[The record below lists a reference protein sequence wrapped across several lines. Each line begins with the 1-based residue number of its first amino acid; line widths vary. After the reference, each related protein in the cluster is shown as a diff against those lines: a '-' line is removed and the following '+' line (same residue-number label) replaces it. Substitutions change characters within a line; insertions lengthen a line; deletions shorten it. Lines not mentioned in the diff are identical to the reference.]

1 MMCWDKWLSAC
12 CFCAG
17 LKACLAD
24 KSVVRNVILRV
35 EVCGD
40 AESRV
45 ILGVVISVTGVVK
58 MRLKKWLLTVAA
70 ASVTAILCVP
80 VAAQK
85 RPAENASQDE
95 VFLAL
100 RDAGLRNN
108 DVAATEL
115 AARLPDY
122 VIPSYVD
129 YYRLRPRLQKIDEV
143 DGEARAFLKKYDGTA
158 IADRFRND
166 WLLELGR
173 AGKWDTFDEQYP
185 LFYLNDDTQLKCYA
199 LTSRLEKGE
208 NVAARARE
216 ILIEPKNYGAGCTN
230 LIGMMAARGQFTEHD
245 VSAQIRL
252 TSETG
257 LHDVMSRIAFSVK
270 GLSSVAINKAVNKPL
285 VVLAEGA
292 VGTRGDYEAFLV
304 ALGRVARNDPRQ
316 AANFLEKVASRMTAR
331 DRAQA
336 WGQIAFV
343 ASRKLDPQSI
353 EYWRKAEGAEL
364 SYEGHAW
371 RVRTALRNGDW
382 RMVKASV
389 EAMTPLQRKDTA
401 WRYWYGRALK
411 AEGSNELAT
420 REFTDIADD
429 MGFYGQLAKEELGH
443 EIVIPKTA
451 RAPSSREIAHMASN
465 PGLQRS
471 LKFYDLGLNFEAMR
485 EWNWEARKM
494 DDKELLAASEF
505 ARQNDVLD
513 RMVSTS
519 SRTKEL
525 QDYTQRF
532 PSPHLTEMMDN
543 TKPIGLEAAWVYG
556 LIRQE
561 SRFIRNA
568 RSHVGASGLMQ
579 IMPGT
584 ARYVANKIGL
594 TGFTPNQINNI
605 DTNILLGTRYLNM
618 VLSDLDGSQV
628 LATAAYN
635 AGPSRSR
642 AWRAFLTA
650 PMEGAIF
657 AETIPFSETRGYVKN
672 VLSNAT
678 YYAALFDNK
687 PQSLKLRLG
696 TVTPNA
702 NTATNLP

>member
-1 MMCWDKWLSAC
+1 MAC
-12 CFCAG
+12 R
-17 LKACLAD
+17 LD

-35 EVCGD
+35 ELCGD
-40 AESRV
+40 TGSRG

-70 ASVTAILCVP
+70 ASATVMLSFS

-85 RPAENASQDE
+85 VPAADASQDD

-108 DVAATEL
+108 IAVATEL
-115 AARLPDY
+115 ADRLPNY
-122 VIPSYVD
+122 AIPSYVE
-129 YYRLRPRLQKIDEV
+129 YYRIRPRLQKIDEV
-143 DGEARAFLKKYDGTA
+143 ETQARDFLKKYEGTA

-166 WLLELGR
+166 WLLELGK

-185 LFYLNDDTQLKCYA
+185 QFYLDDDTQLKCYS
-199 LTSRLEKGE
+199 LMSRLEKGE

-216 ILIEPKNYGAGCTN
+216 ILVEPKNYGAGCTN
-230 LIGMMAARGQFTEHD
+230 LIGMLAARGQFDNHD
-245 VSAQIRL
+245 ISGQIQL

-257 LHDVMSRIAFSVK
+257 LNDVMSRIAFSVK
-270 GLSSVAINKAVNKPL
+270 GLSSVAINKAINKPL
-285 VVLAEGA
+285 IVLAEGA
-292 VGTRGDYEAFLV
+292 VDTRGNFEAYLV

-316 AANFLEKVASRMTAR
+316 AASFLDKIAGRLSAR
-331 DRAQA
+331 DLAQA
-336 WGQIAFV
+336 WSQIAFV
-343 ASRKLDPQSI
+343 SSRRLDPQAI
-353 EYWRKAEGAEL
+353 DYWKKARGAEL

-382 RMVKASV
+382 DMVKASV
-389 EAMTPLQRKDTA
+389 EAMTPAQRQDTA

-411 AEGSNELAT
+411 MTGHTDGAKK
-420 REFTDIADD
+420 EFAGLADD
-429 MGFYGQLAKEELGH
+429 LGFYGQLAKEELGG
-443 EIVIPKTA
+443 EIAIPKTPAPPLQRDIA
-451 RAPSSREIAHMASN
+451 RMAKN
-465 PGLQRS
+465 EGLQRS
-471 LKFYDLGLNFEAMR
+471 LKFYDLGLHFEAMR

-494 DDKELLAASEF
+494 DDRELLAAAEF

-519 SRTKEL
+519 NRTKEL
-525 QDYTQRF
+525 VDFTQRF

-543 TKPIGLEAAWVYG
+543 TRPIGLEVAWVYG

-584 ARYVANKIGL
+584 AKYVANKIGL

-605 DTNILLGTRYLNM
+605 DTNLLLGTRYLNM

-642 AWRAFLTA
+642 AWRAFLTS

-657 AETIPFSETRGYVKN
+657 AETIPFTETRGYVKN

-687 PQSLKLRLG
+687 PQSLKQRLG